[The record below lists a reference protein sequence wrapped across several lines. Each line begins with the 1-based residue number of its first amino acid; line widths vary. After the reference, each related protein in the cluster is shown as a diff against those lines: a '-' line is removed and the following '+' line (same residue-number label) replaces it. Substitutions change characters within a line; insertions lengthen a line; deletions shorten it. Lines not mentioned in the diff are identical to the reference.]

1 MAPVRVRNGAGW
13 EGEVEAAWLRPVIKS
28 PREIKTLRVR
38 LEDLHYLIFMPPED
52 VREAIYQGHQPP
64 LSRYLRAAIYIRW
77 GAGQGYPARST
88 CASRPWWWDVGERPP
103 ASFIWPMIHNDRMIV
118 GVHDPRIEVDHNL
131 FEITGEGQVL
141 LAALMASSKGA
152 ILRELFGR
160 SNLGEGALKTE
171 GVDIVQLLTV
181 RPSKINLPQNQAM
194 LNAFDCLSQ
203 RPIRSIFEELGFALC
218 RERRCSHPEHPYE
231 HVRPET
237 LTLEQ
242 VRRTSP
248 DRFELDRVVF
258 DVLGLTD
265 EERREVYQAVAQL
278 VKDRLVK
285 ARSVGR

>member
-38 LEDLHYLIFMPPED
+38 LEDLHYLLFMKPDGIERVFDLGDFVIFTPD
-52 VREAIYQGHQPP
+52 YP
-64 LSRYLRAAIYIRW
+64 LASAYIEW
-77 GAGQGYPARST
+77 GVEQGYPNRPT
-88 CASRPWWWDVGERPP
+88 CASRQWWWDVGTPPLSNFLWTMTYRERFFVAKNNIAFVDARLYDIFCSEEIGAFLNTTFCLFWMELQARGYGGGGGPVDVKVYEVNEIRVP
-103 ASFIWPMIHNDRMIV
+103 LLLSKPNPNFV
-118 GVHDPRIEVDHNL
+118 RIFN
-131 FEITGEGQVL
+131 
-141 LAALMASSKGA
+141 
-152 ILRELFGR
+152 R
-160 SNLGEGALKTE
+160 
-171 GVDIVQLLTV
+171 
-181 RPSKINLPQNQAM
+181 
-194 LNAFDCLSQ
+194 LSQ
-203 RPIRSIFEELGFALC
+203 VRSIFEELGFALC

-242 VRRTSP
+242 VRRASP

-265 EERREVYQAVAQL
+265 EERREVYRAVAQL

-285 ARSVGR
+285 ARSV